1 MIIDTRI
8 RPPYKGFA
16 GGSNYEV
23 GKTKKW
29 ANMFGY
35 EVAPSVQKAP
45 EYFAQNRTDELLQ
58 ETLQEMDRAG
68 IDFAFVPGR
77 KGQDKV
83 WIDNQ
88 DVVDLT
94 IAYPER
100 FAGIAAI
107 CPEDPLDYNLEQ
119 IKTYCIQGP
128 LYGVS
133 LETGLVADIPGATP
147 RFVDDEKFWPIY
159 ELCEKNNVIVS
170 FTHNGPA
177 YPDTSG
183 SDPVRLKHIYD
194 DFPKLKTLLVHGCWP
209 HVNEIAAYLFVNKN
223 VVVQPDF
230 YIMHTAGWQGY
241 VDSANYMNPKNY
253 VFASSYPLGNME
265 TMVEYYLHCGF
276 REDILPNVMYKN
288 AAEFFGI
295 DPTKVKRLTN
305 SPVSD
310 QG

>member
-16 GGSNYEV
+16 GGSNYEP
-23 GKTKKW
+23 GKTTRW
-29 ANMFGY
+29 ANMFGFPVS
-35 EVAPSVQKAP
+35 ETVKRAPA
-45 EYFAQNRTDELLQ
+45 YFAEDKKDELLK
-58 ETLQEMDRAG
+58 EVFAEMDAAG

-94 IAYPER
+94 LEYPER
-100 FAGIAAI
+100 FAGIASI
-107 CPEDPLDYNLEQ
+107 CPEDPMEYNLDQ
-119 IKTYCIQGP
+119 IKRFCVEGP

-133 LETGLVADIPGATP
+133 LETGLVSDVPTGTP
-147 RFVDDEKFWPIY
+147 RFVDDQKFWPIY
-159 ELCEKNNVIVS
+159 DICEKNNIPIS

-194 DFPKLKTLLVHGCWP
+194 DFPNLKTLLVHGCWP

-223 VVVQPDF
+223 VMVQPDF
-230 YIMHTAGWQGY
+230 YMMNTAGWRGY
-241 VDSANYMNPKNY
+241 VDSINYMNPENY
-253 VFASSYPLGNME
+253 VFASSYPLGNMQAL
-265 TMVEYYLHCGF
+265 VDYYLNCGIK
-276 REDILPNVMYKN
+276 EEVLPNIMYKN
-288 AAEFFGI
+288 AARFFGI
-295 DPTKVKRLTN
+295 DPEKVKRLKH
-305 SPVSD
+305 SPVKD
-310 QG
+310 EF